1 MQHLAS
7 SSTTNSQNPEFPWQ
21 GQPYRRHAQA
31 STSKVKKI
39 NGIQRRLCYLYIRTD
54 VKSRMFVKFKKM
66 FPEILC
72 AVHLKKLILR

>member
-21 GQPYRRHAQA
+21 GQPYRGHAQA
-31 STSKVKKI
+31 STSKVKKN

-54 VKSRMFVKFKKM
+54 VKSRIFVKFKKM

-72 AVHLKKLILR
+72 TFHS

>member
-39 NGIQRRLCYLYIRTD
+39 MGFNAACVICILEPIWKVGYLLNSKKCSQR
-54 VKSRMFVKFKKM
+54 F
-66 FPEILC
+66 C
-72 AVHLKKLILR
+72 APSIPRN